1 MNESIRERI
10 ARIKAEKALALQTLK
25 ATQSESQTEPESES
39 ISPSL
44 QKALDVITGSTAQK
58 IILNANQA
66 QAVSLAASGQSF
78 CLAGAA
84 GTGKTT
90 STREIIS
97 RLLESN
103 HVKPFS
109 ASTKYLAAG
118 APGIIVTAF
127 TKRATKNAEEAIN
140 DPLVTCI
147 NFHKLLQYVPT
158 YPEVL
163 NEKGEIIKTVRFEPT
178 FHKLNPLPHISTIII
193 DESSQFSIPMFDTL
207 WDALSAENKKSIQ
220 FIFIGDIQQI
230 PPTMG
235 MSIYGPKLNELPS
248 IELTE
253 VYRQALES
261 PIIRFLTDMRSGH
274 TITRNDW
281 RKYTR
286 NEDGTPNNEMR
297 MGVFPANLDWEEALH
312 QAASFLRQEFES
324 GIYNPY
330 EDMVLV
336 PFNVKFGTVALNKAI
351 AEMLDQKEA
360 RTIYQVIVG
369 WARHHY
375 AIGDHVLFNTQD
387 YVITAINP
395 NPKYSGA
402 SAAFPSKFID
412 RDGSVTNRVEFE
424 KEQRVHDIEVL
435 DSSLPLDSL
444 PVITEDQKA
453 LMLSEDHKNRNN
465 DPLSL
470 DQFLQVQ
477 LAKSINEKTNT
488 ASHIITLRSLDDPEE
503 PLLTIDSVGDL
514 MKMILSY
521 AITVHKAQGLQAQRV
536 YFFLHSA
543 HSPMH
548 FRELIYTAA
557 SRAKKYLTIICDPKT
572 LARGIEKQR
581 IPGVTL
587 EEKKLYF
594 IERLGSSK
602 EIKEIDDAL
611 SAD

>member
-1 MNESIRERI
+1 MNESIKERI

-44 QKALDVITGSTAQK
+44 QKALDVITGSTAKK

-109 ASTKYLAAG
+109 ASTKYLVAG
-118 APGIIVTAF
+118 SPGIVVTAF

-158 YPEVL
+158 YPEIL
-163 NEKGEIIKTVRFEPT
+163 NEKGEIIKTIRFEPT

-193 DESSQFSIPMFDTL
+193 DESSQFSIPMFETL
-207 WDALSAENKKSIQ
+207 WNAISSKNQKEIQ

-235 MSIYGPKLNELPS
+235 MSIYGPKLNELPA

-274 TITRNDW
+274 TITRNEW
-281 RKYTR
+281 KKYTR
-286 NEDGTPNNEMR
+286 NEDGTTNNEMR
-297 MGVFPANLDWEEALH
+297 MGVFPAGLDWEEALH

-351 AEMLDQKEA
+351 AEMLDQKES
-360 RTIYQVIVG
+360 RTIHQVIVG
-369 WARHHY
+369 WSRHHY

-387 YVITAINP
+387 YVITAIEP

-402 SAAFPSKFID
+402 PAAFPSKFID
-412 RDGSVTNRVEFE
+412 RDGAVINRKEYE
-424 KEQRVHDIEVL
+424 KEQLVHDIDVSLNL
-435 DSSLPLDSL
+435 DQLPLL
-444 PVITEDQKA
+444 TEEQKD
-453 LMLSEDHKNRNN
+453 LMLSEEHESRNN
-465 DPLSL
+465 EPLSL

-477 LAKSINEKTNT
+477 LSKSINEKTNT
-488 ASHIITLRSLDDPEE
+488 ASHIVTLQSLDDPEE
-503 PLLTIDSVGDL
+503 PQIKIDSVGDL

-536 YFFLHSA
+536 YFFLHSS

-572 LARGIEKQR
+572 LSRGIEKQR

-587 EEKKLYF
+587 EEKKRYF
-594 IERLGSSK
+594 IERLGSDKESK
-602 EIKEIDDAL
+602 EIDNAL